1 MCNQA
6 SGQINDEAKLT
17 MAKHLEEIDHVYNIE

>member
-6 SGQINDEAKLT
+6 PGQINDEAKLM